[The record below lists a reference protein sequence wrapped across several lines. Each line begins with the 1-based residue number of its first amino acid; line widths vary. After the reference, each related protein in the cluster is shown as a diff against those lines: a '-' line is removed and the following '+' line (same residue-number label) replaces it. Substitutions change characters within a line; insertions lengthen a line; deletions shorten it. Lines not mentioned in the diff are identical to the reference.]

1 MKLCP
6 YCALEVDGAATVCP
20 HCGRDR
26 KTGVSHALPVQP
38 VQPAPSNA
46 WRFWGVVAILL
57 VVAYFAYCAVMV
69 QKVMH

>member
-6 YCALEVDGAATVCP
+6 YCALEMDGAATVCP

-26 KTGVSHALPVQP
+26 KTGVSHALPVRP
-38 VQPAPSNA
+38 VQPAPTNNRLWA
-46 WRFWGVVAILL
+46 VVAIVLIA
-57 VVAYFAYCAVMV
+57 AYFAYCAVMV